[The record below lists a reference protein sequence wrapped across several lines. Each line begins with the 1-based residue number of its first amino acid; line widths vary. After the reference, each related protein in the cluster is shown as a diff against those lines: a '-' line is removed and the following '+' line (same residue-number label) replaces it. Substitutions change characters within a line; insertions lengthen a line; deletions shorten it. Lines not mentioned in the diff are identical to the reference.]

1 MNFEFIK
8 LNMPEVILINPK
20 HFPDNRGYFMEI
32 FKQSEFAKYGI
43 PQPVQVNMSFS
54 HKGVVRGLHYQIVP
68 KEQGKIVFVPKGK
81 IFDVALDIR
90 KSSKTFGKYV
100 YAELNDEN
108 KQILW
113 VPPGFAHGFQALE
126 DSIVIYFVTH
136 NEYSPMHERCI
147 NFKYV
152 KWPLEDIVTSEKDS
166 NCPEL
171 YKAET
176 FD

>member
-1 MNFEFIK
+1 MGFKIQKTSIGLYLIK
-8 LNMPEVILINPK
+8 PDLYPDPRGFCSEVYKKSSIPG
-20 HFPDNRGYFMEI
+20 FPDF
-32 FKQSEFAKYGI
+32 
-43 PQPVQVNMSFS
+43 PQYNLSFS
-54 HKGVVRGLHYQIVP
+54 KRGVIRGLHYQIVP

-113 VPPGFAHGFQALE
+113 IPPGFAHGFQALE

-147 NFKYV
+147 NFKHV
-152 KWPLEDIVTSEKDS
+152 KWPLEYIVTSEKDS

-176 FD
+176 FN